1 MALHSILGVMPPN
14 GFRSTASTVKITTT
28 LLASQRCYSSA
39 TAKATQSIGNVQRAS
54 SGHQKETQALARLST
69 FSVLRSLMLGI
80 FFTSPWLFKP
90 GFSILEK
97 IANSSSVILSPD
109 KNPLLRA
116 TIKPFIYDQFC
127 AGRDRKEIQQSI
139 QQIKR
144 LGFSGVILCYGK
156 ELQVDDSHALASSK
170 GVGLDPEI
178 NQWKEGNL
186 ETIDMVGESDFLG
199 IKLTGA
205 GARMTEALSRGDELP
220 QQFNEAMDAIA
231 QAASAKG
238 TRIWIDAEQQVL
250 QHSIDRVT
258 INLMRRYNTN
268 GRALIYNTLQAYLK
282 GSRPKLIHQLR
293 LSQKEGWTLAIKLVR
308 GAYIN
313 YDIRESIHDT
323 KEQTDDSYNGIVSDL
338 LTGTVP
344 GIAADFPHMALF
356 LAGHNAESI
365 AKASNLVRNL
375 AEQGRLKTIP
385 EFGQLQG
392 MADQLGCG
400 LLQFSE
406 EMKHDGISSAGNPVA
421 PKVYKC
427 LTWGSIQ
434 ECMQYLLRRAVENRG
449 AAERQR
455 DDVAGLWNELKR
467 RTFQGT
473 ARQ

>member
-1 MALHSILGVMPPN
+1 
-14 GFRSTASTVKITTT
+14 
-28 LLASQRCYSSA
+28 
-39 TAKATQSIGNVQRAS
+39 
-54 SGHQKETQALARLST
+54 
-69 FSVLRSLMLGI
+69 
-80 FFTSPWLFKP
+80 
-90 GFSILEK
+90 
-97 IANSSSVILSPD
+97 
-109 KNPLLRA
+109 
-116 TIKPFIYDQFC
+116 
-127 AGRDRKEIQQSI
+127 
-139 QQIKR
+139 
-144 LGFSGVILCYGK
+144 
-156 ELQVDDSHALASSK
+156 
-170 GVGLDPEI
+170 
-178 NQWKEGNL
+178 
-186 ETIDMVGESDFLG
+186 MVGESDFLG

-205 GARMTEALSRGDELP
+205 GARVTEALSRGDELP
-220 QQFNEAMDAIA
+220 QQFTEAMDAIA

-238 TRIWIDAEQQVL
+238 NRIWIDAEQQVL

-258 INLMRRYNTN
+258 IDLMRRYNTN

-282 GSRPKLIHQLR
+282 ESRPKLIEQLK
-293 LSQKEGWTLAIKLVR
+293 LSQGEGWTLAIKLVR

-313 YDIRESIHDT
+313 NDIRERIHDT
-323 KEQTDDSYNGIVSDL
+323 KQQTDDSYNGIVSDL

-344 GIAADFPHMALF
+344 GIAPNFPHMALF

-392 MADQLGCG
+392 MADELGCR

-406 EMKHDGISSAGNPVA
+406 EMEHDGISSAGNPVA

-467 RTFQGT
+467 RTLLGT